1 MNLIVFPGGGSPKN
15 PRYAKVYS
23 AIDAEARRAGYSEVD
38 LTVAYPSHFD
48 SDPSNAS
55 GMRFD
60 TAVDRGLAAVRRH
73 EESNATFDLLARS
86 FGCLIAAKI
95 ARDMRPRGLRR
106 LVIWGPPPFWRLWE
120 MLVKDIDAISA
131 EGRQKGVLLDRETFG
146 TLTPFEH
153 LLPGIA
159 CEVVIATGT
168 KDQVCSPAHVRYLEA
183 LHGREARFSFRV
195 VEGAPH
201 EVSPDNVTPDV
212 LAAYSDALF
221 R

>member
-1 MNLIVFPGGGSPKN
+1 MDLIVFPGGGSPTN

-23 AIDAEARRAGYSEVD
+23 AIDVEARGAGYENVD
-38 LTVAYPSHFD
+38 LSVSYPSHFTD
-48 SDPSNAS
+48 NPSGAS

-60 TAVDRGLAAVRRH
+60 TAVARALEAVMRH
-73 EESNATFDLLARS
+73 EERGAKYDILARS

-95 ARDMRPRGLRR
+95 ACDHRPRNLRR

-120 MLVKDIDAISA
+120 MLVLDIDAISA

-146 TLTPFEH
+146 TLVPFEH
-153 LLPGIA
+153 LLPSIA
-159 CEVVIATGT
+159 CDAVIATGT
-168 KDQVCSPAHVRYLEA
+168 NDRVCSPEHVRYLEA
-183 LHGREARFSFRV
+183 LHGAPRFSFRV

-201 EVSPDNVTPDV
+201 EVSPDNVSAEV
-212 LAAYSDALF
+212 LAAYADALF